1 MLKIG
6 EAREITQ
13 KPRLSWREW
22 KKKEGKYLLIA
33 IFGPGKYPSWTI
45 SFDVGDAT
53 VRKTISQE
61 VGAAIIKK
69 YKGFQGNLYIIIS
82 KARDVWEFYL
92 EEEPGSD
99 FFYNLEGKNLI
110 RRKSD
115 IPF

>member
-1 MLKIG
+1 MFKIG

-33 IFGPGKYPSWTI
+33 IFGPGKYPSWQI

-53 VRKTISQE
+53 VKKTIDPQ
-61 VGAAIIKK
+61 VGQAIIKK
-69 YKGFQGNLYIIIS
+69 YRNFQGNLYVIVS
-82 KARDVWEFYL
+82 KTHDKWELFL
-92 EEEPGSD
+92 DEEEGSD